1 MPVPAVAAVAA
12 QYHIPNAAA
21 AKLLSAY
28 EEDKR
33 AHEGRMWIPHVAIDP
48 GKVLRTRERV
58 GDEMTKR
65 RLTDVTEME
74 AVTCDEKKNTT
85 FIKFYVETKVK
96 TDKEEDTMSR
106 VIRRQD
112 KQEHCPILLYRARH
126 PKGVYIKKMNLEERN
141 SVRSLKV
148 VSTDTCPKMK
158 GENHGFG
165 TELEILRGGRP
176 ED

>member
-1 MPVPAVAAVAA
+1 
-12 QYHIPNAAA
+12 
-21 AKLLSAY
+21 
-28 EEDKR
+28 
-33 AHEGRMWIPHVAIDP
+33 MWIPHAAIDP
-48 GKVLRTRERV
+48 GKVLRMRERV